1 MKRWLMVMLVA
12 LIAFFV
18 ALGEDGGSVQGS
30 ISIKNGANKQ
40 IVYANDVVEITITG
54 SWESAKNDGRVITFQ
69 YPEGDYVQ
77 VECQCIDDQW
87 DVQFDVDNHVNGG
100 YVKYIARNRAV
111 EEETLAD
118 SIMFKSSGTISVD
131 LDCDANWDGGIGD
144 DDEPLEEIYGG
155 VVGLG
160 KFDEIEIKIGPANAP
175 TNGTFEICV
184 GGGIELCIKN
194 GDDVRVVVG
203 AQDGEESVKKELTM
217 AEAMQ
222 INCVRGVAG
231 SENAC
236 DCTISLSYTLPSGE
250 GASDIVN
257 YTVLDTD
264 VIIDGK
270 GKKADE
276 EAEMREEEQAKEEE
290 GENGQGEGQKEG
302 KKKISKNDAFVLY
315 VNDFGEEPFA
325 PRATNYL
332 VNVELMVTPTNFV
345 QELQEKIQ
353 AEVSGAVKD
362 YLYTVSETVNE
373 AGEKELSYAQ
383 ALDHYNMTDLNTNKF
398 VLHGHGVS
406 ALLRDHHIELKETT
420 TGIKDICK
428 FTVVKLNLIPDYD
441 RDHTIGGIDE
451 KEMCWNKKLRWWVND
466 DADKA
471 DCGSCYEDE
480 GTDIPGQGANSG
492 DDFVN
497 RCTDLLD
504 FFPVWADMKNALDI
518 FEPYDV
524 EFTLDNGGYG
534 IVYTK
539 LKTSGSS
546 GGLKGAAGGFLF
558 GDVKTADEKYEVK
571 NAETDH
577 EKERKIFDQARFVEL
592 VRRSADYGIL
602 MTEGRSE
609 GASMK
614 LKIRGNNRSLVEVEL
629 PVEVMSVENM
639 YNRVHVHANEE
650 PESSL
655 MDEEMDSYYTAPVDV
670 VFLHGF
676 RVSADNARG
685 WHSEM
690 FKRLY
695 QSGSNARFWGVTW
708 DGYEDPFWAS
718 SGQFYH
724 KMAGDVAFTTAERLG
739 KYFKEA
745 AMRRSVVAMAH
756 SLGNMVVSSA
766 ICDYGWKPSQYFML
780 NAAVPTE
787 AYAGRP
793 LEPSASA
800 TAYYMIHQDWREQD
814 DKYPAES
821 YASNWYRLFKD
832 DESERPWRNLTWVN
846 RFKGIEAKTKV
857 TSFYS
862 SGDEVFEIKKGN
874 VGMADGA
881 QVISTDTNIEG
892 QPGTWQDTTV
902 VNSLAQYSWQKQ
914 ELAKGLGMSI
924 ESPLCIVFNS
934 KWCGWR
940 FNRGYTRY
948 KVVDNEVVPFGG
960 RWYFLWM
967 PWNSRRYSAEVA
979 REIVAAGLQ
988 SAFRNVPAFRPR
1000 PEELFDFTNRDFAEA
1015 NRDKLL
1021 GFAIPAL
1028 SPAVGRP
1035 YESKSVGKAQDM
1047 DKVCEECDRCARE
1060 KPYETRWLH
1069 CDLKDM
1075 AYRHNYKLYDRFV
1088 EVGTLK

>member
-1 MKRWLMVMLVA
+1 MFAALMA
-12 LIAFFV
+12 SFA
-18 ALGEDGGSVQGS
+18 ALGEEGGSVQGR
-30 ISIKNGANKQ
+30 ISIQDGR

-54 SWESAKNDGRVITFQ
+54 KWESANREGHVITFQ
-69 YPEGDYVQ
+69 YPESDTIK
-77 VECQCIDDQW
+77 VECECVDDQW
-87 DVQFDVDNHVNGG
+87 CVQFDVNNKVKGGHVD
-100 YVKYIARNRAV
+100 YTAVNRAV
-111 EEETLAD
+111 EEETLSD
-118 SIMFKSSGTISVD
+118 FIVFKLSGGLSVD
-131 LDCDANWDGGIGD
+131 VDCDADWDGGIS
-144 DDEPLEEIYGG
+144 DEDEKFEDNVGG

-160 KFDEIEIKIGPANAP
+160 KFDEIQIKVDLASVP
-175 TNGTFEICV
+175 TNGTFIV
-184 GGGIELCIKN
+184 GVEGGLELCITN
-194 GDDVRVVVG
+194 GAEVTVVVG
-203 AQDGEESVKKELTM
+203 MSEEGGAVTKELTLE
-217 AEAMQ
+217 EALK
-222 INCVRGVAG
+222 INSVRGVAG
-231 SENAC
+231 SKSFR
-236 DCTISLSYTLPSGE
+236 DCSVSAAYILPSGE
-250 GASDIVN
+250 QASDSVR
-257 YTVLDTD
+257 YTVIDTD

-270 GKKADE
+270 GKKEDE
-276 EAEMREEEQAKEEE
+276 EAEMREEALAKEEE
-290 GENGQGEGQKEG
+290 ENDKENGIEGEGQE
-302 KKKISKNDAFVLY
+302 KKKQQIRKNDAFVLH

-332 VNVELMVTPTNFV
+332 VNVALLVTPTNFPS
-345 QELQEKIQ
+345 ELQKKIQ
-353 AEVSGAVKD
+353 AEVTGHVEN
-362 YLYTVSETVNE
+362 YLFTVSESLNE
-373 AGEKELSYAQ
+373 AGEKEVSYAQ
-383 ALDHYNMTDLNTNKF
+383 ALGQYNMLDLNTNKF
-398 VLHGHGVS
+398 VLHGHGAS
-406 ALLRDHHIELKETT
+406 MSLRDHFLELKEMMEGT
-420 TGIKDICK
+420 KDICQ
-428 FTVVKLNLIPDYD
+428 FTVVKLNLIPDYN
-441 RDHTIGGIDE
+441 RDHGIGGTDE
-451 KEMCWNKKLRWWVND
+451 REMCLNKKLRWWVND

-471 DCGSCYEDE
+471 DCGNCYEDE
-480 GTDIPGQGANSG
+480 GTDVPGQGRNNG
-492 DDFVN
+492 DDIVN
-497 RCTDLLD
+497 RSTDLLD
-504 FFPVWADMKNALDI
+504 FFPVWVDVKKALDI

-524 EFTLDNGGYG
+524 GFTLENDGYG

-539 LKTSGSS
+539 LKTSKD
-546 GGLKGAAGGFLF
+546 LKGGAGGFLF

-571 NAETDH
+571 DAKTDSAG
-577 EKERKIFDQARFVEL
+577 KRDIFDQTRFVEL
-592 VRRSADYGIL
+592 VKRSADYGIL
-602 MTEGRSE
+602 MTEGRAE
-609 GASMK
+609 GASMT
-614 LKIRGNNRSLVEVEL
+614 LKINGNNRTLVKVKL
-629 PVEVMSVENM
+629 PVEVMSVEKM
-639 YNRVHVHANEE
+639 YNKVHVHANEN

-676 RVSADNARG
+676 RVSEDKARG

-739 KYFKEA
+739 KYFKGK

-756 SLGNMVVSSA
+756 SLGNMVASSA
-766 ICDYGWKPSQYFML
+766 ICDYGWRPNQYFML

-793 LEPSASA
+793 LEPSAKA
-800 TAYYMIHQDWREQD
+800 TAYYMIHQAWREKD

-821 YASNWYRLFKD
+821 YASNWYRLFND

-846 RFKGIEAKTKV
+846 RFKGIEEKTEV

-862 SGDEVFEIKKGN
+862 SGDEVFEIEEDD

-881 QVISTDTNIEG
+881 QIISTDTNIEG
-892 QPGTWQDTTV
+892 QPGTWKDTTV
-902 VNSLAQYSWQKQ
+902 VNSLSQYSWQKQ

-948 KVVDNEVVPFGG
+948 KVVDNKVVPYGG

-988 SAFRNVPAFRPR
+988 SAFRNVPAFRPK

-1035 YESKSVGKAQDM
+1035 YESKSVGTAQDM
-1047 DKVCEECDRCARE
+1047 YKICLECDRCARE

-1088 EVGTLK
+1088 ELGTMK